1 MTMDAIQ
8 NYSHNQ
14 ENSNRILKRN
24 LWKFFKILR
33 AQANPIYG
41 MLEACPI
48 NFAWIT
54 IIDKSNPM
62 NSKRIPI
69 SKFVGSLKKMPSTS
83 KYYQMNILANE
94 IIYINEL
101 SIENVKSVIADAI
114 IKYESKQY
122 HL

>member
-1 MTMDAIQ
+1 MDAIR
-8 NYSHNQ
+8 NYSHSQ

-41 MLEACPI
+41 MLETCPI

-83 KYYQMNILANE
+83 KYYQLNILANE
-94 IIYINEL
+94 IIYIDEL

>member
-8 NYSHNQ
+8 NYSHSQ
-14 ENSNRILKRN
+14 ENRILKRN

-54 IIDKSNPM
+54 IIDKSNPA

-83 KYYQMNILANE
+83 KYYQLNILANE
-94 IIYINEL
+94 ITYINEL

-114 IKYESKQY
+114 IKFESKQSN
-122 HL
+122 L

>member
-1 MTMDAIQ
+1 MDAIR
-8 NYSHNQ
+8 NYNHIQ
-14 ENSNRILKRN
+14 ENRILKRN
-24 LWKFFKILR
+24 MWKFFKVLR

-48 NFAWIT
+48 NFAWIA
-54 IIDKSNPM
+54 IVDKSNPA

-83 KYYQMNILANE
+83 KYYQLNILANE

-101 SIENVKSVIADAI
+101 SIENLKSVLADAI
-114 IKYESKQY
+114 IKFESKQSN
-122 HL
+122 L

>member
-14 ENSNRILKRN
+14 ENRILKRN

-41 MLEACPI
+41 MLEASPI

-54 IIDKSNPM
+54 IIDKSNPT

-83 KYYQMNILANE
+83 KYYQLNILANE

-114 IKYESKQY
+114 IKFESKQS